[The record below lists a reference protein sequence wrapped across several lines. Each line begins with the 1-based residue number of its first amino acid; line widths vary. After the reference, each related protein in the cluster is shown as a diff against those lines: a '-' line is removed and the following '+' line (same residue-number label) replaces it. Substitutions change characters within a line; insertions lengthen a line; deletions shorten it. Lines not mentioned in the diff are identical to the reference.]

1 MYTELNT
8 SKIFAYADKKDSE
21 VINLDSKKD
30 ITNRVS
36 AVSIAVN
43 ILLSVLK
50 FAAGIFAHSS
60 AMISDSV
67 HSLSDVLS
75 TFAVIAGVNLSEKHS
90 DKDHPYGHERLE
102 SVFSMILSGMLFA
115 TGIGIGY
122 AGIKGI
128 IFKTYTEPGMF
139 ALVAAAVSIAAK
151 EWMYQYT
158 VIAARKVN
166 STALK
171 ADAWHHRS
179 DALSSVGALIG
190 IIGAMLGYPICDPIA
205 SIVICFFIIKAAW
218 DIFYEA
224 VNQLVDRAC
233 DDETEKRLRE
243 VVTKQDGVLCVDL
256 IRTRLFG
263 SRMYVDVE
271 IGADGN
277 LRLHQSHAIAERVHD
292 EIEREFPDVK
302 HCMVHVNP
310 KNIKDFT

>member
-1 MYTELNT
+1 MN
-8 SKIFAYADKKDSE
+8 
-21 VINLDSKKD
+21 SKKVV
-30 ITNRVS
+30 TNRVS
-36 AVSIAVN
+36 VVSIVVNVVLSAV
-43 ILLSVLK
+43 K
-50 FAAGIFAHSS
+50 FAAGVFAHSS

-122 AGIKGI
+122 AGVRGI
-128 IFKTYTEPGMF
+128 ILKTYAEPGIF
-139 ALVAAAVSIAAK
+139 ALIAAAMSIIIK
-151 EWMYQYT
+151 ELMYQYT
-158 VIAARKVN
+158 IIAAKKVN

-179 DALSSVGALIG
+179 DALSSVGALVG
-190 IIGAMLGYPICDPIA
+190 IVGAMMGYPICDPIA
-205 SIVICFFIIKAAW
+205 SILICFFIIKAAVE
-218 DIFYEA
+218 IFYEA

-233 DDETEKRLRE
+233 DEETEKRIYDM
-243 VVTKQDGVLCVDL
+243 VISQDGVLCVDL

-277 LRLHQSHAIAERVHD
+277 LPLYNAHAIAERVHD
-292 EIEREFPDVK
+292 EIEREFPDV
-302 HCMVHVNP
+302 
-310 KNIKDFT
+310 

>member
-1 MYTELNT
+1 M
-8 SKIFAYADKKDSE
+8 
-21 VINLDSKKD
+21 DSKKD
-30 ITNRVS
+30 VTNRISVISIIINTVLS
-36 AVSIAVN
+36 A
-43 ILLSVLK
+43 LK

-75 TFAVIAGVNLSEKHS
+75 TFAVIAGVNLSEKRS
-90 DKDHPYGHERLE
+90 DHDHPYGHERLE
-102 SVFSMILSGMLFA
+102 SIFSMILSGMLFA

-122 AGIKGI
+122 AGVKGI
-128 IFKTYTEPGMF
+128 IFKTYTEPGVF
-139 ALVAAAVSIAAK
+139 ALIAAVASIAVKELMYEYTMAAA
-151 EWMYQYT
+151 
-158 VIAARKVN
+158 RRVN

-190 IIGAMLGYPICDPIA
+190 IIGAMLGFPICDPIA
-205 SIVICFFIIKAAW
+205 SIVICFFILKAAW
-218 DIFYEA
+218 DIFAEA
-224 VNQLVDRAC
+224 SNQLVDRAC
-233 DDETEKRLRE
+233 DEETQKRLRD
-243 VVTKQDGVLCVDL
+243 VISKQEGVLCVDL

-263 SRMYVDVE
+263 TRMYVDVE

-277 LRLHQSHAIAERVHD
+277 LTLYDSHAIAERVHN

-310 KNIKDFT
+310 KNIEDFADAAG

>member
-1 MYTELNT
+1 M
-8 SKIFAYADKKDSE
+8 
-21 VINLDSKKD
+21 DSKKD
-30 ITNRVS
+30 VTNRIS
-36 AVSIAVN
+36 FISIIIN
-43 ILLSVLK
+43 TILSVLK

-75 TFAVIAGVNLSEKHS
+75 TFAVIAGVNLSEKRS
-90 DKDHPYGHERLE
+90 DHDHPYGHERLE
-102 SVFSMILSGMLFA
+102 SIFSMILSGMLFA

-122 AGIKGI
+122 AGVKGI
-128 IFKTYTEPGMF
+128 IFKTYTEPGVF
-139 ALVAAAVSIAAK
+139 ALIAAAVSIAVK
-151 EWMYQYT
+151 ELMYEYT
-158 VIAARKVN
+158 MAAARRVN

-190 IIGAMLGYPICDPIA
+190 IIGAMLGFPICDPIA
-205 SIVICFFIIKAAW
+205 SIVICFFILKAAW
-218 DIFYEA
+218 DIFVEA
-224 VNQLVDRAC
+224 SNQLVDRAC
-233 DDETEKRLRE
+233 DEETQKRLRN
-243 VVTKQDGVLCVDL
+243 VVSKQEGVLCVDL

-263 SRMYVDVE
+263 TRMYVDVE

-277 LRLHQSHAIAERVHD
+277 LTLYDSHAIAERVHN

-310 KNIKDFT
+310 KNIEDFADATM

>member
-1 MYTELNT
+1 MEN
-8 SKIFAYADKKDSE
+8 
-21 VINLDSKKD
+21 KKD
-30 ITNRVS
+30 IANRVS
-36 AVSIAVN
+36 AVSIIINIALSAV
-43 ILLSVLK
+43 K
-50 FAAGIFAHSS
+50 FFAGVFAHSS

-75 TFAVIAGVNLSEKHS
+75 TFGVIAGVNLSEKRS

-102 SVFSMILSGMLFA
+102 SVFSMILACILFA

-122 AGIKGI
+122 AGVKGI
-128 IFKTYTEPGMF
+128 IFKNYTEPGML
-139 ALVAAAVSIAAK
+139 ALAAAAVSIIVKEIMFQYTRAAAK
-151 EWMYQYT
+151 
-158 VIAARKVN
+158 KVN

-190 IIGAMLGYPICDPIA
+190 ITGAMLGYPICDPIA

-218 DIFYEA
+218 DIFFEA

-233 DDETEKRLRE
+233 DEETEKRLRE
-243 VVTKQDGVLCVDL
+243 VVTRQDGVLCVDL

-277 LRLHQSHAIAERVHD
+277 LSLYDSHAIAERVHD
-292 EIEREFPDVK
+292 EIEREFKDVK

-310 KNIKDFT
+310 KNIEDFT

>member
-1 MYTELNT
+1 MET
-8 SKIFAYADKKDSE
+8 KKD
-21 VINLDSKKD
+21 V
-30 ITNRVS
+30 TNRVS
-36 AVSIAVN
+36 VVSIIVN
-43 ILLSVLK
+43 IVLSVLK
-50 FAAGIFAHSS
+50 FFAGVFANSS

-122 AGIKGI
+122 AGVKGI
-128 IFKTYTEPGMF
+128 ILKTYTAPGMF
-139 ALVAAAVSIAAK
+139 ALIAAAVSISVK

-158 VIAARKVN
+158 IHAAKKVN

-233 DDETEKRLRE
+233 DDETEERLRE
-243 VVTKQDGVLCVDL
+243 VITRQNGVLCVDL

-271 IGADGN
+271 IGADGDLS
-277 LRLHQSHAIAERVHD
+277 LRDSHDIAERVHD
-292 EIEREFPDVK
+292 EIEREFKDVK

-310 KNIKDFT
+310 KNIENFT

>member
-1 MYTELNT
+1 M
-8 SKIFAYADKKDSE
+8 
-21 VINLDSKKD
+21 DSKTAV
-30 ITNRVS
+30 TNRISVISIIVNIFLS
-36 AVSIAVN
+36 AV
-43 ILLSVLK
+43 K

-102 SVFSMILSGMLFA
+102 SIFSMILACMLFA

-122 AGIKGI
+122 AGVRGI
-128 IFKTYTEPGMF
+128 IFNTYIKPGMF
-139 ALVAAAVSIAAK
+139 ALIAAAVSIVVK
-151 EWMYQYT
+151 ELMYQYT
-158 VIAARKVN
+158 VSAARKVK

-190 IIGAMLGYPICDPIA
+190 IGGAMLGYPICDPIA

-218 DIFYEA
+218 EIFYEA

-233 DDETEKRLRE
+233 DEETEKRIYECVMKNRE
-243 VVTKQDGVLCVDL
+243 VRGIDSLH
-256 IRTRLFG
+256 TRVFG
-263 SRMYVDVE
+263 NKIYVDIE
-271 IGADGN
+271 IKVDGSYT
-277 LRLHQSHAIAERVHD
+277 LIKSHEIAEELH
-292 EIEREFPDVK
+292 ENIEKSFPKIK
-302 HCMVHVNP
+302 HIMVHVNP
-310 KNIKDFT
+310 EQA

>member
-1 MYTELNT
+1 M
-8 SKIFAYADKKDSE
+8 A
-21 VINLDSKKD
+21 SKKD
-30 ITNRVS
+30 VTNRVS
-36 AVSIAVN
+36 AVSIIVN
-43 ILLSVLK
+43 IFLSAFK
-50 FAAGIFAHSS
+50 FAAGVFAHSS

-122 AGIKGI
+122 AGVKGI
-128 IFKTYTEPGMF
+128 IYGTYTEPGMF
-139 ALVAAAVSIAAK
+139 ALIAAAVSIIVK
-151 EWMYQYT
+151 ELMYQYT
-158 VIAARKVN
+158 ALAAKKVN

-179 DALSSVGALIG
+179 DALSSVGALVGIG
-190 IIGAMLGYPICDPIA
+190 GAMAGFPICDPIA

-233 DDETEKRLRE
+233 DDETEEKLRE

-277 LRLHQSHAIAERVHD
+277 LSLRDSHAIAERVHD
-292 EIEREFPDVK
+292 EIEREFKDVK

-310 KNIKDFT
+310 KNIEDFT

>member
-1 MYTELNT
+1 MET
-8 SKIFAYADKKDSE
+8 KKD
-21 VINLDSKKD
+21 V
-30 ITNRVS
+30 TNRVS
-36 AVSIAVN
+36 AVSIIVN
-43 ILLSVLK
+43 IVLSVLK
-50 FAAGIFAHSS
+50 FFAGVFANSS

-122 AGIKGI
+122 AGVKGI
-128 IFKTYTEPGMF
+128 ILKTYTAPGMF
-139 ALVAAAVSIAAK
+139 ALIAAAVSIAVK

-158 VIAARKVN
+158 IHAAKKVN

-233 DDETEKRLRE
+233 DEETEERLRE
-243 VVTKQDGVLCVDL
+243 VVANQDGVLCIDL

-277 LRLHQSHAIAERVHD
+277 LSLHDSHAIAERVHD
-292 EIEREFPDVK
+292 EIESEFKDVK

-310 KNIKDFT
+310 KNIEDFT